1 MAVTTDIV
9 ESYRHPRAVIRR
21 YLDAGENEP
30 RALAILMGACLLIF
44 VSQWPMLARAAYLDP
59 TQPLEARMSGALMGT
74 VFLLPPICYALAAI
88 SHLVARLF
96 GGRGSYFGARLALFL
111 ALLATSPL
119 MLLNG
124 LVGGFIGEGPGVLI
138 VGFLVLGGFL
148 AIWGLMLTE
157 AER

>member
-9 ESYRHPRAVIRR
+9 QSYRHPRTVIRR
-21 YLDAGENEP
+21 YLDAGENEG
-30 RALAILMGACLLIF
+30 RALIILMGACLLIF
-44 VSQWPMLARAAYLDP
+44 VSQWPILARQAFLDP
-59 TQPLEARMSGALMGT
+59 SQPLEARMSGALMGT
-74 VFLLPPICYALAAI
+74 VFLLPLLCYGLAAL

-96 GGRGSYFGARLALFL
+96 GGKGSFFGARLALFL
-111 ALLATSPL
+111 ALLATAPL

-138 VGFLVLGGFL
+138 VGFLVLSGFL
-148 AIWGLMLTE
+148 GIWLLMLIE